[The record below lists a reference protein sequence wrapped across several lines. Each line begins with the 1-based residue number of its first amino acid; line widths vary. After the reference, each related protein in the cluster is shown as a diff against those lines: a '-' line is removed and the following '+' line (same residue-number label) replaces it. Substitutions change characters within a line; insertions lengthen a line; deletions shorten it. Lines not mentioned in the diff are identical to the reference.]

1 MPYRA
6 IEVPREGERLMGART
21 NWRGWLGAALC
32 AACVLLGGLAEAQAP
47 SGSPP
52 DARAL
57 LLSMA
62 EFLGKTQ
69 QLSVT
74 VHTAYD
80 AIQRSGQKVEWNE
93 VRTLALSRPSRL
105 RMEVEKSNGARS
117 LVVFDGKEISAYDE
131 AGRVYAQ
138 APQAGGIDEA
148 LVHFVRDLR
157 MRMPLAALLLSRA
170 RTDLDRRVQSVEYVE
185 KTGILGAVGHHL
197 VGRTDTVDFQVW
209 IADGDH
215 PLPQRIVL
223 TYPGAPG
230 QPQFRAQFAAWN
242 LAPELSD
249 SLFTFT
255 PPADASRIPFA
266 AALAQYGRATTPAT
280 AKKGGKQ

>member
-1 MPYRA
+1 
-6 IEVPREGERLMGART
+6 MGVQT
-21 NWRGWLGAALC
+21 NWRGWLGAGLC
-32 AACVLLGGLAEAQAP
+32 AASVLLGGLAEAQAP
-47 SGSPP
+47 GVSPP

-57 LLSMA
+57 LLRMA
-62 EFLGKTQ
+62 DFLGTTQ
-69 QLSVT
+69 QLSAT
-74 VHTAYD
+74 IHTNYD
-80 AIQRSGQKVEWNE
+80 TIQKSGQKVEWDE
-93 VRTLALSRPSRL
+93 VRTLALSRPGRL

-138 APQAGGIDEA
+138 APQPGGIDEA
-148 LVHFVRDLR
+148 LVYFVRDLR

-170 RTDLDRRVQSVEYVE
+170 RTDLDRRVRSVEYVE
-185 KTGILGAVGHHL
+185 KTGILGATAHHL
-197 VGRTDTVDFQVW
+197 VGRTDTVEFQVW
-209 IADGDH
+209 IADGDR

-230 QPQFRAQFAAWN
+230 QPQFRAQFAWN
-242 LAPELSD
+242 VAPEFSD

-255 PPADASRIPFA
+255 PPTDVSRIPFA
-266 AALAQYGRATTPAT
+266 AALAQYGRATAPAR